1 MPTAT
6 WPMPDHE
13 SSQIPS
19 AWSARSY
26 EGIEHPAKPSA
37 ATRSRP
43 RWSSTRY
50 SINLTLT
57 LTGHAA
63 SECEPAGRSS
73 VMLDTGNERSR
84 S

>member
-26 EGIEHPAKPSA
+26 QGIEHRAKPSA
-37 ATRSRP
+37 ATRCRP
-43 RWSSTRY
+43 RWVQ
-50 SINLTLT
+50 
-57 LTGHAA
+57 HALFDQPNAHADRPRGERMRA
-63 SECEPAGRSS
+63 SGP
-73 VMLDTGNERSR
+73 VERDVR
-84 S
+84 HWE